1 LEPFKAYRLLKAL
14 LERGGGMQDRL
25 LISSGVCFKTHMT
38 SYGGFGY
45 SAIFEEVLLKY
56 FND

>member
-1 LEPFKAYRLLKAL
+1 LKAL

-38 SYGGFGY
+38 SYGGYGY

-56 FND
+56 FKD